1 MVSQGTRANGKAF
14 CVHPSSIPHDDDD
27 DDDDVLVAVDS
38 TLAQHL

>member
-1 MVSQGTRANGKAF
+1 VNGKAF

-27 DDDDVLVAVDS
+27 DDDADDDVLVAVDS